1 MRRHVRIVGLL
12 YVLGGVSLVL
22 LGLAVALMFGGAG
35 LAGLAQGSGEVS
47 PVVIPIVGAV
57 GGIFFLLASLLS
69 VPAIVAGVGLLKYR
83 RWSRVLTIVLSGILL
98 FIWPVGT
105 IVGAYALWVLL
116 SKKTEL
122 LFARAGDG

>member
-1 MRRHVRIVGLL
+1 MRRHIRIIGLL

-35 LAGLAQGSGEVS
+35 LAGLAQRGNEVR
-47 PVVIPIVGAV
+47 PDVIPIVGAV

-69 VPAIVAGVGLLKYR
+69 VPAIVAGLGLLKYR

-105 IVGAYALWVLL
+105 ILGGYSLWVLL
-116 SKKTEL
+116 SKKTEP
-122 LFARAGDG
+122 LFARAGSG